1 MIINIDQNVFIVIVF
16 QTLLAITL
24 YCKKPYQLFNSDG
37 SVKSYGTGKDQTLYP
52 VFLVISS
59 EIAEDELKLSIE
71 PSPLNTNCAAKV
83 STFLA
88 DAKS

>member
-16 QTLLAITL
+16 QVLLAITL

-52 VFLVISS
+52 VFLVIL
-59 EIAEDELKLSIE
+59 IPSIV
-71 PSPLNTNCAAKV
+71 LYV
-83 STFLA
+83 FLIS
-88 DAKS
+88 KNNEFV

>member
-16 QTLLAITL
+16 QVLLAITL

-52 VFLVISS
+52 VFLVIL
-59 EIAEDELKLSIE
+59 IPSIV
-71 PSPLNTNCAAKV
+71 LYV
-83 STFLA
+83 FLVC
-88 DAKS
+88 KNNEFV

>member
-16 QTLLAITL
+16 QVLLAITL

-52 VFLVISS
+52 VFLVIL
-59 EIAEDELKLSIE
+59 IPSIV
-71 PSPLNTNCAAKV
+71 LYVFLV
-83 STFLA
+83 SKNNEFV
-88 DAKS
+88 